1 MSSIASLGRMV
12 SGMMAAQMG
21 LQVTSHNISNAN
33 THGYTRQQ
41 LLQHDSR
48 YRNIGDSTML
58 KQVGLGVSMTEIRQI
73 RDEFADKR
81 YRTQNSI
88 LNFYTTKKEG
98 MDEVEAI
105 LDEPHGESIS
115 KFLDDFW
122 GQMQKLNLNPSGVE
136 ERKSFIQT
144 AFVFAEKANNV
155 MDGFVEYQH
164 HLDKQVRDEVGRI
177 NEILNQIKDYNEVI
191 SRNEVGRENANDL
204 RDQRNVLLDNLSGYM
219 DIEYYEDPAGMVVV
233 KGAGR
238 TLVDKQFVTEM
249 ALEQTVPNSPF
260 VKPVWK
266 DTREDVYRMDK
277 EISAE
282 KDNDDGKLKALLIM
296 RGEAIAN
303 KDTTWNEIAINDR
316 KSVDDKGNAYI
327 LPKLQKELAMFINE
341 LTDTINKNLNGFGMG
356 DFKEQMGVPVFVP
369 IKMPD
374 QIQEIGADGNPTGNM
389 IASTPPQLV
398 DPTDPTQVA
407 AYNTAMERYTR
418 SIKPYLIPTNIQ
430 VNPALQTDDGYNRLG
445 TTTTVGEVGDN
456 SKVTQLLN
464 EWSKTRE
471 WPAGGGAG
479 GITAPK
485 IKHTNFTDFYAEYV
499 ADIGTEG
506 YEAKNKVKEKEMTT
520 LTADNERQAMGAVSQ
535 DEELTS
541 MLKYQYAYNAATRM
555 INVLDGMMDTI
566 INKM

>member
-282 KDNDDGKLKALLIM
+282 KGNDDGKLKALLIM